1 MHNIRLAAFFG
12 RILFGTLWASLL
24 IIPSLTLRVRRD
36 GSATS
41 GYALWLS
48 LAGITAGNY
57 VFMYVVADRLCR
69 VKDRRLVDAV
79 ELATLVVFVLA
90 IVLTIALWLAG
101 DGP

>member
-12 RILFGTLWASLL
+12 RVLFGTLWASLL
-24 IIPSLTLRVRRD
+24 LIPSLTLLARRGGAD
-36 GSATS
+36 AT

-48 LAGITAGNY
+48 VAGITAGNY

-69 VKDRRLVDAV
+69 VKERRLVDAV

-90 IVLTIALWLAG
+90 IALTITLSLAG